1 MTVTT
6 RAYNPF
12 ASNELRYP
20 DSQREYYQRFCSPGG
35 RTGDDRQPFPRMV
48 DLWFAG
54 VCLAARRDLILVDL
68 AGQDTV
74 YMVGGDILGSD
85 AWRIQ
90 VVMLIAL
97 ARQDDVEIVD
107 SPARMMAMANGL
119 AAAGVPHI
127 VEMLTEGKEPP
138 IWNFSNEL
146 ERLLTESG

>member
-1 MTVTT
+1 
-6 RAYNPF
+6 
-12 ASNELRYP
+12 
-20 DSQREYYQRFCSPGG
+20 
-35 RTGDDRQPFPRMV
+35 
-48 DLWFAG
+48 
-54 VCLAARRDLILVDL
+54 
-68 AGQDTV
+68 
-74 YMVGGDILGSD
+74 MVGGDILGSD

-90 VVMLIAL
+90 VLMLIAL

-138 IWNFSNEL
+138 IWNLSNEL